1 MYVRRREVL
10 TGLGTLSLLVAHRWS
25 KSAPSANLPKEV
37 AGVAIPQTPLALG
50 AATYA
55 RRNCPDFLFNHSA
68 RTFIFGALVLE
79 KQQKRAYL
87 AEDAFVAAT
96 FHDIGLLPSFE
107 TPKESFELDG
117 ANAVEQWLLKQGG
130 SKAQA
135 ERAWYAVELHTGEWA
150 LPLRQGPEAML
161 IFLGASADV
170 DGPDPGDL
178 DEKQIADVLAAFPR
192 LGFKHRFT
200 DLLVRHCE
208 RKPLSQEGTWLES
221 MCRAHSAHPPPVD
234 RVEKVIARA
243 PFSE

>member
-1 MYVRRREVL
+1 
-10 TGLGTLSLLVAHRWS
+10 
-25 KSAPSANLPKEV
+25 
-37 AGVAIPQTPLALG
+37 VAIPQTPLALG

-87 AEDAFVAAT
+87 AEDAFVAAI

-178 DEKQIADVLAAFPR
+178 DEKQIAEVLAAFPR
-192 LGFKHRFT
+192 LGFKHRLRT
-200 DLLVRHCE
+200 CWSATASASRYHKRGRGWKACVGLTRHI
-208 RKPLSQEGTWLES
+208 RHLSIGLKKS
-221 MCRAHSAHPPPVD
+221 SLGRRSASSTV
-234 RVEKVIARA
+234 A
-243 PFSE
+243 PTCGVNTPTL